1 MNTTFQK
8 LSMKALCKIIRA
20 IRRQMRHV
28 EVKDSVPSVTYIV
41 TGIKVRCA
49 TYEDGKVYSLH
60 PISEA
65 ISNTMTLFMDS
76 DGVVRMLGGYMPD
89 HGDIPPK
96 KSIAFVIAI

>member
-41 TGIKVRCA
+41 TGIKVCCA
-49 TYEDGKVYSLH
+49 TYEDGKVHTLH
-60 PISEA
+60 PISET
-65 ISNTMTLFMDS
+65 ISNAMTLFMDS
-76 DGVVRMLGGYMPD
+76 DGIVRMHDGYTPY

-96 KSIAFVIAI
+96 KCIAFDIAI

>member
-8 LSMKALCKIIRA
+8 LSMKTLCKIVRA

-41 TGIKVRCA
+41 TAVKVCCT
-49 TYEDGKVYSLH
+49 TYEDGKIYTLH

-76 DGVVRMLGGYMPD
+76 DGIVRMNGGYPTD

-96 KSIAFVIAI
+96 KSIAFDIAI